1 LVHACRELEVPVAEY
16 VRYVFPRAMLGALP
30 TLGLLLWFKLG
41 LEVRN
46 LAGLT
51 TAGVAMVVLFAL
63 MWVFFVYR
71 NDRYIDLRAWLPL
84 LRAQSRA

>member
-1 LVHACRELEVPVAEY
+1 MGEY
-16 VRYVFPRAMLGALP
+16 LRYVFPRALLGALP

-46 LAGLT
+46 LAGLVA
-51 TAGVAMVVLFAL
+51 AGVAVVVLFGL

-71 NDRYIDLRAWLPL
+71 NDRYIDLRARLPL